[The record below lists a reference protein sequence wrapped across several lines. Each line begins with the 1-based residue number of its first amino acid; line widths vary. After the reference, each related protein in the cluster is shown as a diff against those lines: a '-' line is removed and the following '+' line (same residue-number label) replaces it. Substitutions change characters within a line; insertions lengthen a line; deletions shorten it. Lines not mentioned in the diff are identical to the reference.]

1 MALSPLAI
9 DFDGNTHGAGSLLAT
24 QIKVFILNLPVCLI
38 GDPADQDL
46 LCNPYNPPI
55 HCTPNAIGG
64 SVKVFINNRS
74 VHRQGD
80 PRSCGAVTVSVN
92 MKVFAG

>member
-1 MALSPLAI
+1 MALNPLAI

-24 QIKVFILNLPVCLI
+24 QIKVFILNLPVCSI
-38 GDPADQDL
+38 GDPGEPDNM
-46 LCNPYNPPI
+46 CNQYNPPI
-55 HCTPNAIGG
+55 HCNPNAIGG

-80 PRSCGAVTVSVN
+80 QRSCGATTVSVN